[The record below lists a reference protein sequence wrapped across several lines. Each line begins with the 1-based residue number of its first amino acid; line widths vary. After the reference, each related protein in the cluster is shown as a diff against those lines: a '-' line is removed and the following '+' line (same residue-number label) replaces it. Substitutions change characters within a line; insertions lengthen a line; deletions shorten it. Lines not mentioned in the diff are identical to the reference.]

1 MAKKYPTDFQIV
13 DLAGLSLFALDRY
26 PEAAEYLERANSV
39 QPSDLET
46 LDMLGMA

>member
-1 MAKKYPTDFQIV
+1 MAKQYPTDFEIV
-13 DLAGLSLFALDRY
+13 DLAGLSLFARDRY

-46 LDMLGMA
+46 LDMLGKA

>member
-1 MAKKYPTDFQIV
+1 MAKQYPTDFQIV

-26 PEAAEYLERANSV
+26 PETAEYLEHANRV

-46 LDMLGMA
+46 LDMPGKA